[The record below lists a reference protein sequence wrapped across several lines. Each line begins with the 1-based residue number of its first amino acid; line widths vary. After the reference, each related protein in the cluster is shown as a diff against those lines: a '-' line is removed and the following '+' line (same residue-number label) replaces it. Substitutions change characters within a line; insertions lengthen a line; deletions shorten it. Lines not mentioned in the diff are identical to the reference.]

1 MEQDRVNRGG
11 QETGSVLTTPLRHV
25 AVVQFPTSQLSPFFL
40 GGDSSVQSR
49 RVVAAVALDVYGAVV
64 ETVPLGVVGTVV
76 GMGVEQSWETTSTIQ
91 LALQCAI

>member
-1 MEQDRVNRGG
+1 MEQDRVDRGG
-11 QETGSVLTTPLRHV
+11 QETGSNLTTPLRHW

-76 GMGVEQSWETTSTIQ
+76 GMGVEQSWVTTSTIQ